1 MIKENRNYGVI
12 KLSIIDMVIIALY
25 LLFVVLIGL
34 FATRI
39 QTLLLKRKKR
49 GELLQTENSN
59 NANQSLDPIE
69 MQDLLNVQ
77 EVSNVSNLE
86 MDEPTPL
93 EQQEARYSSLETKQ
107 NKEFD
112 SFFLGGHWHAL

>member
-1 MIKENRNYGVI
+1 MIKENRNYWVI